1 MFDLAQL
8 FGSKDSGGAILN
20 FAYLILFMGFIFVGP
35 RFYLWQALSKIEASA
50 QKLEKIAADGKK
62 SVFVAASKH
71 GGKGE
76 GVKHKVNNFMDFFM
90 IPPVDL
96 DPFGIMKKLEH
107 LVRGTESRFL
117 GAAKEIAPK
126 ADSEELMNV
135 YMGLQAAVTIN
146 MIAKI
151 VRHWAELMKKFK
163 NFQFALI
170 FQMQLP
176 MIEKIVEAE
185 QRGLKAFL
193 NGEAI
198 GDAAGPL
205 VIASLTEKEGKEI
218 AKDVIAVNKPMW
230 GRNLILL
237 KARGPGGR
245 LGELGY
251 AVENAMRRNKGVTKI
266 ITIDAAQKLEGEKT
280 GSVAEGIGVAIGGVG
295 VEKAKIE
302 ELAIRH
308 KLPLDAIAIKMSPFE
323 AISPMP
329 AEVADGVKKA
339 VEHLKDRVEE
349 TRKGSKIIVVGV
361 GNTCGIPNTNKN
373 LKEVIKKIKARA
385 KKLKEEEKKEEA
397 GWFFMPG
404 GKKGKDDEGAGL
416 VGNFINFLF
425 TRNKMPVV

>member
-1 MFDLAQL
+1 MFDLMQL
-8 FGSKDSGGAILN
+8 FGSKDGGGAILN
-20 FAYLILFMGFIFVGP
+20 MVYLFLLMAFIFLGP
-35 RFYLWQALSKIEASA
+35 RIYLWQALAKIEASA
-50 QKLEKIAADGKK
+50 LKLEKIAADGRKDIFK
-62 SVFVAASKH
+62 AAGKY

-76 GVKHKVNNFMDFFM
+76 GVKHKVDNFMDFFM

-107 LVRGTESRFL
+107 LVRGTEGRFKQ
-117 GAAKEIAPK
+117 AAEQIAPK
-126 ADSEELMNV
+126 ADSEEVMNV

-163 NFQFALI
+163 NFQFALL

-185 QRGLKAFL
+185 QKGLKAFL

-218 AKDVIAVNKPMW
+218 ARDVIAVQKPMW

-251 AVENAMRRNKGVTKI
+251 AVENAVRRNKKVAKI

-280 GSVAEGIGVAIGGVG
+280 GSVAEGIGVAIGGIG
-295 VEKAKIE
+295 IEKAKIE
-302 ELAIRH
+302 EIALRH

-339 VEHLKDRVEE
+339 VELLKERVEDVP
-349 TRKGSKIIVVGV
+349 KGAKVVVVGV
-361 GNTCGIPNTNKN
+361 GNTCGIPNTNKG
-373 LKEVIKKIKARA
+373 LKEVVKKIKSRA
-385 KKLKEEEKKEEA
+385 KKLKAEEKSEDA
-397 GWFFMPG
+397 GWLSLPK

-416 VGNFINFLF
+416 IGNFINFLF
-425 TRNKMPVV
+425 VKFGMPLV